1 MKRYLLLTS
10 VISLLWNPAIHA
22 ATEDAWQWQ
31 IHTSAYTQHYSHNPL
46 HNNHQRLINLEAYNA
61 HDWLAGI
68 AVFDNSF
75 NQPSQYVYIGRS
87 FHPINSLPD
96 LHVKVTGGLIHGYK
110 DSYKDKIPLNA
121 LGVAP
126 AILPSIGYSY
136 KQATS
141 EIIFLGTAGVMLTVG
156 YKF

>member
-1 MKRYLLLTS
+1 MKQYTLLTS
-10 VISLLWNPAIHA
+10 LIFLIWSAHIHA
-22 ATEDAWQWQ
+22 SSENEWQWQ

-46 HNNHQRLINLEAYNA
+46 HNNHQRLINLEAYNPN
-61 HDWLAGI
+61 DWLTGI

-75 NQPSQYVYIGRS
+75 NQPSQYLYVGRS
-87 FHPINSLPD
+87 FHPINAAPD
-96 LHVKVTGGLIHGYK
+96 LHLKVTGGLIHGYK
-110 DSYKDKIPLNA
+110 APYKDKIPLNA

-136 KQATS
+136 KKATS
-141 EIIFLGTAGVMLTVG
+141 ELIFLGTAGIMVTVG